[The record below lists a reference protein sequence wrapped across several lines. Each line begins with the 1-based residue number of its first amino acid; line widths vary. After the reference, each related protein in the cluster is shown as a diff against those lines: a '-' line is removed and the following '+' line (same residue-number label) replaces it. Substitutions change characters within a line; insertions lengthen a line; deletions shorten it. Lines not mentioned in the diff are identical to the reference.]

1 MGPDLMAPGDEDAVM
16 SAGFAQGVA
25 LAGRQA

>member
-1 MGPDLMAPGDEDAVM
+1 MYDVQFVKYWWWVVCDC

-25 LAGRQA
+25 LR